1 MILGENERD
10 EKEQILIVDDDE
22 SILRTLTLIF
32 DKKGC
37 ETDTATTGRE
47 AIEKAKERFFNLALV
62 DIKLPDMEGLDLL
75 PALREIHPDIVLIII
90 TAYASVDSAVEA
102 PSRGVSAY
110 LTKPLDVDE
119 LLAVAGE
126 ALDRQHLEREK
137 RQTEQRIG
145 EQYEFLHTV
154 MESLT
159 HPFYVIDADN
169 YSVVMANSA
178 ANLRISE
185 DAQTCYA
192 LTHGESEP
200 CHDVEHVCP
209 LNEVK
214 KSKEPVTVEHI
225 HLDKD
230 GNPRIVEVHGY
241 PVFNA
246 EGNVI
251 QMIEYTFDIT
261 EHKKLEQQLLQAQ
274 KMEAVGRL
282 AGGIAHDFNN
292 VLTVITGNTDL
303 VLAALPEDSPHRTR
317 ILSIREAAVHATE
330 LTQQLLAFSRK
341 QIATPRVLSVNEVV
355 SDLQRML
362 QRVIGE
368 DIMLVI
374 RFGDDVGNIR
384 MDPGQ
389 VEQVLM
395 NLVVNAREAMLRGGA
410 LTIETGQVELDEA
423 YVNTHPYVRP
433 GQYARIAVSDTGTGM
448 SNEVMEQLF
457 EPFFTTK
464 EGGTGLGLSTVY
476 GIVKQNDGAIKVY
489 SEEGTGTTFK
499 IYFPIVKE
507 SVDTS
512 PAGDAGVEPPTGS
525 ETILVVEDEDAVR
538 VLAEEVLN
546 KLGYKVY
553 AFGNAEEA
561 LLFIEDYK
569 DTIELLLTDVIM
581 PGTGGVELASAIQ
594 EARPLVRV
602 MYMSGYTNDSITQY
616 GVLDEGVSLLQKPF
630 TLTEI
635 ARKVREVLDA

>member
-1 MILGENERD
+1 MILGEKVRD
-10 EKEQILIVDDDE
+10 ENEQILIIDDDE

-90 TAYASVDSAVEA
+90 TAYASVDSAAEA
-102 PSRGVSAY
+102 PSRGVAAY

-119 LLAVAGE
+119 LLAVAEE
-126 ALDRQHLEREK
+126 ALDQQRLEREK
-137 RQTEQRIG
+137 RQAEQRIG

-169 YSVVMANSA
+169 YSIVMANSA

-192 LTHGESEP
+192 LTHGESGP

-209 LNEVK
+209 LDEVK
-214 KSKEPVTVEHI
+214 ISKGPVTVEHI

-261 EHKKLEQQLLQAQ
+261 DQKKLEQQLLQAQ

-292 VLTVITGNTDL
+292 ALTVITGNTDL

-317 ILSIREAAVHATE
+317 ILSIRKAAAHATE

-341 QIATPRVLSVNEVV
+341 QIAAPRVLSVNEVV
-355 SDLQRML
+355 SDIQGML

-368 DIMLVI
+368 DIMLVT

-395 NLVVNAREAMLRGGA
+395 NLVVNAREAMPRGGA
-410 LTIETGQVELDEA
+410 LTIETAQVELDEA

-448 SNEVMEQLF
+448 SNAVMEQLF

-476 GIVKQNDGAIKVY
+476 GIVKQNDGAINVY

-499 IYFPIVKE
+499 VYFPIVKE

-512 PAGDAGVEPPTGS
+512 QVVDAGTIPPTGS
-525 ETILVVEDEDAVR
+525 ETILMVEDEDAVR
-538 VLAEEVLN
+538 VLARDVLN
-546 KLGYKVY
+546 KLGYEVHD
-553 AFGNAEEA
+553 FSSAEEA
-561 LLFIEDYK
+561 LLFVEDYEG
-569 DTIELLLTDVIM
+569 TIDLLLTDVIM
-581 PGTGGVELASAIQ
+581 PGTGGVELASTIQ
-594 EARPLVRV
+594 EAYPSVRV
-602 MYMSGYTNDSITQY
+602 MFMSGYTNDTITQY